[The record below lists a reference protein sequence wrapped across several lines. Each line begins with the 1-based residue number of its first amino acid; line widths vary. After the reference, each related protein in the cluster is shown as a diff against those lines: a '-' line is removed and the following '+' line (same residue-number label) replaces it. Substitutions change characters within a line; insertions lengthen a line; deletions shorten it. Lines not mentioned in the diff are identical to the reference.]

1 MTQDQAHKE
10 LSHLQ
15 ERFVKE
21 YPIDFNGCEAY
32 IRASGKTNG
41 KSAAVQASKMLKMP
55 KVTEALEMYIE
66 EQLGPQEKR
75 LLENVK
81 FWEDIRDNKLEGRF
95 VSLADVLTLI
105 DEHEIDAEGFLEQ
118 LGELPY
124 KDIFRNRT
132 ADRLKASENLA
143 KYAQMFVDRSDVH
156 VSGVIQ
162 IVDDIK

>member
-15 ERFVKE
+15 ARFVKE

-32 IRASGKTNG
+32 LRASGTTNR

-55 KVTEALEMYIE
+55 KVAEALEAYIE

-81 FWEDIRDNKLEGRF
+81 FWEEVRDDQLEGRY
-95 VSLADVLTLI
+95 VSLADVLALVIDDDLI
-105 DEHEIDAEGFLEQ
+105 EDISV
-118 LGELPY
+118 LPH

-132 ADRLKASENLA
+132 ADRLKASDSLA
-143 KYAQMFVDRSDVH
+143 KYAQMFVDRRDVN
-156 VSGVIQ
+156 VSGVVQ
-162 IVDDIK
+162 IMDDIK

>member
-1 MTQDQAHKE
+1 MTQDQSHKE

-15 ERFVKE
+15 AKFVKE

-32 IRASGKTNG
+32 LRASGTTNR

-55 KVTEALEMYIE
+55 KVAEALEIYIE

-81 FWEDIRDNKLEGRF
+81 FWEDIRDDKLEGRF
-95 VSLADVLTLI
+95 ISLADVLAVVE
-105 DEHEIDAEGFLEQ
+105 DWVDQEAIDAIND
-118 LGELPY
+118 LPY
-124 KDIFRNRT
+124 KDIFRNRV
-132 ADRLKASENLA
+132 ADRLKASDSLA
-143 KYAQMFVDRSDVH
+143 KYSQMFVDRSDVH
-156 VSGVIQ
+156 VSGVVQ